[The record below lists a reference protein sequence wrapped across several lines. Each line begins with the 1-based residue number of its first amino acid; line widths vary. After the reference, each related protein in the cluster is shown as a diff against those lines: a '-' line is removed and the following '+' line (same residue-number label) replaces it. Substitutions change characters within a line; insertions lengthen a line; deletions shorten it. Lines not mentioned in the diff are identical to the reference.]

1 MSDISRDTRRDVKR
15 LALEAVERGDAVGWF
30 ERLYA
35 AAGYRE
41 DRIPWSDRMPNP
53 NLVAFRDRHGLP
65 AEGRTAVVVGCGLGD
80 DAVYLA
86 DLGFVV
92 TAFDVSPTA
101 VEWCRR
107 RFPEAAVEWVTADL
121 FALPASLVGRFE
133 VVLEAYT
140 VQALPLSRREAAL
153 RAVATLVAPDGSLL
167 LFAMGRADGVAL
179 ALADGPPW
187 PLSVAELG
195 VLEQAGLQAA
205 VFEDRPDA
213 VEPEIR
219 RFSAEYRRTAV

>member
-1 MSDISRDTRRDVKR
+1 
-15 LALEAVERGDAVGWF
+15 
-30 ERLYA
+30 
-35 AAGYRE
+35 
-41 DRIPWSDRMPNP
+41 
-53 NLVAFRDRHGLP
+53 
-65 AEGRTAVVVGCGLGD
+65 
-80 DAVYLA
+80 
-86 DLGFVV
+86 V

>member
-1 MSDISRDTRRDVKR
+1 MSDASRDTRRDVKR
-15 LALEAVERGDAVGWF
+15 LALEAVQRGDAVGWF

-35 AAGYRE
+35 AAGYRD

-65 AEGRTAVVVGCGLGD
+65 AEGTAVVVGCGLGD

-86 DLGFVV
+86 DLGFAV

-107 RFPEAAVEWVTADL
+107 RFPDAAVEWVTADL

-153 RAVATLVAPDGSLL
+153 RAVATLVAPGGSLL

-195 VLEQAGLQAA
+195 VLEQAGLQVA
-205 VFEDRPDA
+205 VFEDRSDA
-213 VEPEIR
+213 VEPDIR
-219 RFSAEYRRTAV
+219 RFSAEYRRTPV

>member
-1 MSDISRDTRRDVKR
+1 MSDVSRETRRDVKR

-53 NLVAFRDRHGLP
+53 NLVAFRNRHGLS
-65 AEGRTAVVVGCGLGD
+65 AEGTAVVVGCGLGD

-107 RFPEAAVEWVTADL
+107 RFPDAAVEWVTADL

-153 RAVATLVAPDGSLL
+153 RAVATLVAPGGSLL

-179 ALADGPPW
+179 DLADGPPW

-195 VLEQAGLQAA
+195 VLEQAGLQVA
-205 VFEDRPDA
+205 VFEDRSDA
-213 VEPEIR
+213 VELDIR
-219 RFSAEYRRTAV
+219 RFSAEYRRTPV